1 MKEIKQVVNVDFE
14 NLSNSFLKFIFVAYT
29 NYGLILCL
37 EGAFVGQEPEI
48 LSFTSDSLLQ

>member
-1 MKEIKQVVNVDFE
+1 MDFE

-29 NYGLILCL
+29 NYCLILCL
-37 EGAFVGQEPEI
+37 EGTFVGQEPEI

>member
-1 MKEIKQVVNVDFE
+1 MDFE

-29 NYGLILCL
+29 NGLILCL
-37 EGAFVGQEPEI
+37 EGTFVGQEPEI

>member
-1 MKEIKQVVNVDFE
+1 MDFE
-14 NLSNSFLKFIFVAYT
+14 NLSNSFLKFIFVADT

-37 EGAFVGQEPEI
+37 EGTFVGQEPEI